1 MKIIKYD
8 PSNISNIPKFFND
21 EISKNNDQ
29 KFIMFIFENI
39 INEVKNIDDL
49 EKSYMGLLEEYDL
62 PFAFFP
68 YNVHFNKTYKEFK
81 PIPHPKIRGV
91 HDSKEFDI
99 VSEPSFGMLIL
110 NLEKLKDFKFNED
123 YKISFYIQDL
133 IHYCKD
139 NNLYISDGF
148 FFDVKESWKLF
159 NSTFDKG
166 WLPDVASFKKEKEL
180 FFSTHQQSEKSILDF
195 INRLKE
201 RFNNNAQVVN
211 DLSNALKED

>member
-49 EKSYMGLLEEYDL
+49 EKSYMCLLEEYDL

-91 HDSKEFDI
+91 HDLKEFDI

-201 RFNNNAQVVN
+201 RFNKNAQVVN